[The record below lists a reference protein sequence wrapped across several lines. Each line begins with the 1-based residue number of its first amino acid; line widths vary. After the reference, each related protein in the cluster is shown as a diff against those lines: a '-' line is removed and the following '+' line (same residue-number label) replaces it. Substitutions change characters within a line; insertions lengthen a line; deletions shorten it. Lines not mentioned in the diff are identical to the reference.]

1 MDNAQIIRN
10 AVREKAQIITGL
22 NRSVWEYAE
31 LGYQE
36 TKSAAAIIKALEDDG
51 FTVTKELAGIPT
63 AFKAVWGSGSPVVG
77 ILGEYDALPGLSQKA
92 GVAAPEPDEG
102 HTTGH
107 GCGHCALGAGAV
119 GAAMAAKAY
128 LEQSKKPGTLVFF
141 GCPAEEQGF
150 GKGFMAKARCFDGVD
165 MMFTWHPADQN
176 VPMGTRMVANY
187 KVRFDFTGISA
198 HAGAAPEKGRSAL
211 DACELMNVGVNYMRE
226 HVISDARIHY
236 AYLDNGGEAPNVVQD
251 HASLLYFMRAPKLA
265 QSSEILARIKKIAQ
279 GAALMTETEVKVRVL
294 GGLSDVIPNPTA
306 FQVLSDAYVE
316 MGGPEFDEEDYAI
329 ARKFLAILPE
339 DAKKAMVQK
348 MAVLHKITPEEFE
361 KRPLNSVVIPY
372 SPLMRQKVLTASS
385 DVGDVSYLV
394 PTAQLTASAAI
405 PGTGHHTWQ
414 YTAQVGTSIGGKA
427 CLAAAKAIGL
437 ACTRIFDDPALAD
450 QAKKELLEETGGVE
464 NTNIVLLGDHGQLYC
479 DEMFHLNA
487 LFHRLGWLQTAE
499 DGSLADY
506 QVYAANCS
514 LSAHIYLRPEVDRE
528 MVYCVLLEQQKK
540 YPKYLERIF
549 TKEEAAQMHLTGDFD
564 FVIEA
569 GDRVCFGRALDGEQL
584 ITSVND
590 IKEYKPSVSTHGHLP
605 WKGDK
610 PPFIVA
616 GPNAVSGR
624 IIHGGRLIDHAPT
637 ILRLLG
643 LEPIGMDGHPV
654 DALVRP

>member
-1 MDNAQIIRN
+1 MDFELLDSLIQSKKEQFWEMSDQIWGFAEMRFKEDQSSRLQMEFLRN
-10 AVREKAQIITGL
+10 E
-22 NRSVWEYAE
+22 
-31 LGYQE
+31 
-36 TKSAAAIIKALEDDG
+36 G
-51 FTVTKELAGIPT
+51 FTVEEGIGDIPT
-63 AFKAVWGSGSPVVG
+63 AFSARAGSGRPVIG
-77 ILGEYDALPGLSQKA
+77 LLGEYDALPKLSQEADVTVKKPLA
-92 GVAAPEPDEG
+92 EGAP
-102 HTTGH
+102 GH
-107 GCGHCALGAGAV
+107 GCGHHLLGTGCLEAAV
-119 GAAMAAKAY
+119 AVKDY
-128 LEQSKKPGTLVFF
+128 LLEHPGQGTIVYF

-348 MAVLHKITPEEFE
+348 MAVLHKMTPEEFE

-450 QAKKELLEETGGVE
+450 QAKKELLEETGGVYVSP
-464 NTNIVLLGDHGQLYC
+464 IPD
-479 DEMFHLNA
+479 D
-487 LFHRLGWLQTAE
+487 
-499 DGSLADY
+499 
-506 QVYAANCS
+506 
-514 LSAHIYLRPEVDRE
+514 
-528 MVYCVLLEQQKK
+528 
-540 YPKYLERIF
+540 
-549 TKEEAAQMHLTGDFD
+549 LT
-564 FVIEA
+564 
-569 GDRVCFGRALDGEQL
+569 
-584 ITSVND
+584 
-590 IKEYKPSVSTHGHLP
+590 Y
-605 WKGDK
+605 
-610 PPFIVA
+610 
-616 GPNAVSGR
+616 
-624 IIHGGRLIDHAPT
+624 
-637 ILRLLG
+637 
-643 LEPIGMDGHPV
+643 V
-654 DALVRP
+654 DAM

>member
-1 MDNAQIIRN
+1 MDFELLDSLIQSKKEQFWEMSDQIWGFAEMRFKEDQSSRLQMEFLRN
-10 AVREKAQIITGL
+10 E
-22 NRSVWEYAE
+22 
-31 LGYQE
+31 
-36 TKSAAAIIKALEDDG
+36 G
-51 FTVTKELAGIPT
+51 FTVEEGIGDIPT
-63 AFKAVWGSGSPVVG
+63 AFSARAGSGRPVIG
-77 ILGEYDALPGLSQKA
+77 LLGEYDALPKLSQEADVTVKKPLA
-92 GVAAPEPDEG
+92 EGAP
-102 HTTGH
+102 GH
-107 GCGHCALGAGAV
+107 GCGHHLLGTGCLEAAV
-119 GAAMAAKAY
+119 AVKDY
-128 LEQSKKPGTLVFF
+128 LLEHPGQGTIVYF

-279 GAALMTETEVKVRVL
+279 GAALMTETEVRVRVL

-339 DAKKAMVQK
+339 DDKKAMVQK
-348 MAVLHKITPEEFE
+348 MAVLHKMTPEEFE

-450 QAKKELLEETGGVE
+450 QAKKELLEETGGVYVSP
-464 NTNIVLLGDHGQLYC
+464 IPD
-479 DEMFHLNA
+479 D
-487 LFHRLGWLQTAE
+487 
-499 DGSLADY
+499 
-506 QVYAANCS
+506 
-514 LSAHIYLRPEVDRE
+514 
-528 MVYCVLLEQQKK
+528 
-540 YPKYLERIF
+540 
-549 TKEEAAQMHLTGDFD
+549 LT
-564 FVIEA
+564 
-569 GDRVCFGRALDGEQL
+569 
-584 ITSVND
+584 
-590 IKEYKPSVSTHGHLP
+590 Y
-605 WKGDK
+605 
-610 PPFIVA
+610 
-616 GPNAVSGR
+616 
-624 IIHGGRLIDHAPT
+624 
-637 ILRLLG
+637 
-643 LEPIGMDGHPV
+643 V
-654 DALVRP
+654 DAM

>member
-1 MDNAQIIRN
+1 MGISKKEALQAIEREREMICAASDAVWDHPETAFQEFKSTEILCELLEKEGFSVERN
-10 AVREKAQIITGL
+10 
-22 NRSVWEYAE
+22 
-31 LGYQE
+31 
-36 TKSAAAIIKALEDDG
+36 
-51 FTVTKELAGIPT
+51 LAGIQT
-63 AFKAVWGSGSPVVG
+63 AFSGRFGHGKPVVG
-77 ILGEYDALPGLSQKA
+77 ILGEFDALSGLSQESESIEKVPVCE
-92 GVAAPEPDEG
+92 GEP
-102 HTTGH
+102 GH
-107 GCGHCALGAGAV
+107 GCGHNLLGAGSVAAAIAV
-119 GAAMAAKAY
+119 KEY
-128 LEQSKKPGTLVFF
+128 LEKNGKEGTVVFF

-279 GAALMTETEVKVRVL
+279 GAALMTETEVRVRVL

-339 DAKKAMVQK
+339 DDKKAMVQK
-348 MAVLHKITPEEFE
+348 MAVLHKMTPEEFE

-450 QAKKELLEETGGVE
+450 QAKKELLEETGGVYVSP
-464 NTNIVLLGDHGQLYC
+464 IPD
-479 DEMFHLNA
+479 D
-487 LFHRLGWLQTAE
+487 
-499 DGSLADY
+499 
-506 QVYAANCS
+506 
-514 LSAHIYLRPEVDRE
+514 
-528 MVYCVLLEQQKK
+528 
-540 YPKYLERIF
+540 
-549 TKEEAAQMHLTGDFD
+549 LT
-564 FVIEA
+564 
-569 GDRVCFGRALDGEQL
+569 
-584 ITSVND
+584 
-590 IKEYKPSVSTHGHLP
+590 Y
-605 WKGDK
+605 
-610 PPFIVA
+610 
-616 GPNAVSGR
+616 
-624 IIHGGRLIDHAPT
+624 
-637 ILRLLG
+637 
-643 LEPIGMDGHPV
+643 V
-654 DALVRP
+654 DAM

>member
-1 MDNAQIIRN
+1 MDNAQIIRD
-10 AVREKAQIITGL
+10 AVCEKAQIITGL
-22 NRSVWEYAE
+22 NRAVWEYAE
-31 LGYQE
+31 LVYQE

-92 GVAAPEPDEG
+92 GTAEPVPDEG

-107 GCGHCALGAGAV
+107 GCGHCALG
-119 GAAMAAKAY
+119 
-128 LEQSKKPGTLVFF
+128 
-141 GCPAEEQGF
+141 
-150 GKGFMAKARCFDGVD
+150 
-165 MMFTWHPADQN
+165 
-176 VPMGTRMVANY
+176 
-187 KVRFDFTGISA
+187 
-198 HAGAAPEKGRSAL
+198 
-211 DACELMNVGVNYMRE
+211 ACELMNVGVNYMRE

-279 GAALMTETEVKVRVL
+279 GAALMTETEIRVRVL

-329 ARKFLAILPE
+329 ARKFLAIFPE
-339 DAKKAMVQK
+339 DDKKAMVQK
-348 MAVLHKITPEEFE
+348 MAVLHKMTPEEFE

-450 QAKKELLEETGGVE
+450 QAKKELLEETGGVYVSP
-464 NTNIVLLGDHGQLYC
+464 IPD
-479 DEMFHLNA
+479 D
-487 LFHRLGWLQTAE
+487 
-499 DGSLADY
+499 
-506 QVYAANCS
+506 
-514 LSAHIYLRPEVDRE
+514 
-528 MVYCVLLEQQKK
+528 
-540 YPKYLERIF
+540 
-549 TKEEAAQMHLTGDFD
+549 LT
-564 FVIEA
+564 
-569 GDRVCFGRALDGEQL
+569 
-584 ITSVND
+584 
-590 IKEYKPSVSTHGHLP
+590 Y
-605 WKGDK
+605 
-610 PPFIVA
+610 
-616 GPNAVSGR
+616 
-624 IIHGGRLIDHAPT
+624 
-637 ILRLLG
+637 
-643 LEPIGMDGHPV
+643 V
-654 DALVRP
+654 DAM

>member
-22 NRSVWEYAE
+22 NRAVWEYAE

-51 FTVTKELAGIPT
+51 FTVTKDLAGIPT

-107 GCGHCALGAGAV
+107 GCGHCAV

-251 HASLLYFMRAPKLA
+251 HAVIRYEVRSPWVSQVKDLFERVKNVARGASIMTDTTVDCELAMAFTEYIPNNALAAVADECMKEVGTPKWDEDDYAMAREFLNTYPPVTMENIKS
-265 QSSEILARIKKIAQ
+265 QIIEVFGEDRLEEILERPLDSEIHPFNPDKIK
-279 GAALMTETEVKVRVL
+279 
-294 GGLSDVIPNPTA
+294 
-306 FQVLSDAYVE
+306 
-316 MGGPEFDEEDYAI
+316 
-329 ARKFLAILPE
+329 
-339 DAKKAMVQK
+339 
-348 MAVLHKITPEEFE
+348 
-361 KRPLNSVVIPY
+361 
-372 SPLMRQKVLTASS
+372 LTAGST
-385 DVGDVSYLV
+385 DVGDVGYAA
-394 PTAQLTASAAI
+394 PTLNINIATACIGNVGHSWQMVAQTCSPLAHKGLLTA
-405 PGTGHHTWQ
+405 
-414 YTAQVGTSIGGKA
+414 
-427 CLAAAKAIGL
+427 AKVMAL
-437 ACTRIFDDPALAD
+437 ACVRTMDRPDVIEA
-450 QAKKELLEETGGVE
+450 AKKEVTKRNGGHYTCPLPDSV
-464 NTNIVLLGDHGQLYC
+464 
-479 DEMFHLNA
+479 M
-487 LFHRLGWLQTAE
+487 
-499 DGSLADY
+499 
-506 QVYAANCS
+506 
-514 LSAHIYLRPEVDRE
+514 P
-528 MVYCVLLEQQKK
+528 
-540 YPKYLERIF
+540 P
-549 TKEEAAQMHLTGDFD
+549 
-564 FVIEA
+564 
-569 GDRVCFGRALDGEQL
+569 LD
-584 ITSVND
+584 T
-590 IKEYKPSVSTHGHLP
+590 Y
-605 WKGDK
+605 
-610 PPFIVA
+610 
-616 GPNAVSGR
+616 
-624 IIHGGRLIDHAPT
+624 
-637 ILRLLG
+637 
-643 LEPIGMDGHPV
+643 
-654 DALVRP
+654 

>member
-1 MDNAQIIRN
+1 MDNAQIIRD

-22 NRSVWEYAE
+22 NRAVWEYAE

-92 GVAAPEPDEG
+92 GTAEPVPDEG

-107 GCGHCALGAGAV
+107 GCGHC
-119 GAAMAAKAY
+119 
-128 LEQSKKPGTLVFF
+128 
-141 GCPAEEQGF
+141 
-150 GKGFMAKARCFDGVD
+150 
-165 MMFTWHPADQN
+165 
-176 VPMGTRMVANY
+176 
-187 KVRFDFTGISA
+187 
-198 HAGAAPEKGRSAL
+198 AL

-316 MGGPEFDEEDYAI
+316 MGGPKFDEEDYAI

-339 DAKKAMVQK
+339 DDKKAMVQK
-348 MAVLHKITPEEFE
+348 MAVLHKMTPEEFE
-361 KRPLNSVVIPY
+361 KRPLNSVVVPY

-437 ACTRIFDDPALAD
+437 ACTRIFNDPALAD
-450 QAKKELLEETGGVE
+450 QAKKELLEETGGVYVSP
-464 NTNIVLLGDHGQLYC
+464 IPD
-479 DEMFHLNA
+479 D
-487 LFHRLGWLQTAE
+487 
-499 DGSLADY
+499 
-506 QVYAANCS
+506 
-514 LSAHIYLRPEVDRE
+514 
-528 MVYCVLLEQQKK
+528 
-540 YPKYLERIF
+540 
-549 TKEEAAQMHLTGDFD
+549 LT
-564 FVIEA
+564 
-569 GDRVCFGRALDGEQL
+569 
-584 ITSVND
+584 
-590 IKEYKPSVSTHGHLP
+590 Y
-605 WKGDK
+605 
-610 PPFIVA
+610 
-616 GPNAVSGR
+616 
-624 IIHGGRLIDHAPT
+624 
-637 ILRLLG
+637 
-643 LEPIGMDGHPV
+643 V
-654 DALVRP
+654 DAM

>member
-1 MDNAQIIRN
+1 MGISKKEALQAIEREREMICAASDAVWDHPETAFQEFKSTEILCELLEKEGFSVERN
-10 AVREKAQIITGL
+10 
-22 NRSVWEYAE
+22 
-31 LGYQE
+31 
-36 TKSAAAIIKALEDDG
+36 
-51 FTVTKELAGIPT
+51 LAGIQT
-63 AFKAVWGSGSPVVG
+63 AFSGRFGHGKPVVG
-77 ILGEYDALPGLSQKA
+77 ILGEFDALSGLSQESESIEKVPVCE
-92 GVAAPEPDEG
+92 GEP
-102 HTTGH
+102 GH
-107 GCGHCALGAGAV
+107 GCGHNLLGAGSVAAAIAV
-119 GAAMAAKAY
+119 KEY
-128 LEQSKKPGTLVFF
+128 LEKNGKEGTVVFF

-348 MAVLHKITPEEFE
+348 MAVLHKMTPEEFE

-372 SPLMRQKVLTASS
+372 SPMMRQKVLTASS

-450 QAKKELLEETGGVE
+450 QAEKELLEETGGVYVSP
-464 NTNIVLLGDHGQLYC
+464 IPD
-479 DEMFHLNA
+479 D
-487 LFHRLGWLQTAE
+487 
-499 DGSLADY
+499 
-506 QVYAANCS
+506 
-514 LSAHIYLRPEVDRE
+514 
-528 MVYCVLLEQQKK
+528 
-540 YPKYLERIF
+540 
-549 TKEEAAQMHLTGDFD
+549 LT
-564 FVIEA
+564 
-569 GDRVCFGRALDGEQL
+569 
-584 ITSVND
+584 
-590 IKEYKPSVSTHGHLP
+590 Y
-605 WKGDK
+605 
-610 PPFIVA
+610 
-616 GPNAVSGR
+616 
-624 IIHGGRLIDHAPT
+624 
-637 ILRLLG
+637 
-643 LEPIGMDGHPV
+643 V
-654 DALVRP
+654 DAM

>member
-1 MDNAQIIRN
+1 MDNAQIIRD

-22 NRSVWEYAE
+22 NRAVWEYAE

-92 GVAAPEPDEG
+92 GTAEPVPDEG

-107 GCGHCALGAGAV
+107 GCGHCALG
-119 GAAMAAKAY
+119 
-128 LEQSKKPGTLVFF
+128 
-141 GCPAEEQGF
+141 
-150 GKGFMAKARCFDGVD
+150 
-165 MMFTWHPADQN
+165 
-176 VPMGTRMVANY
+176 
-187 KVRFDFTGISA
+187 
-198 HAGAAPEKGRSAL
+198 
-211 DACELMNVGVNYMRE
+211 ACELMNVGVNYMRE

-279 GAALMTETEVKVRVL
+279 GAALMTETEIRVRVL

-316 MGGPEFDEEDYAI
+316 MGGPKFDEEDYAI

-339 DAKKAMVQK
+339 DDKKAMVQK
-348 MAVLHKITPEEFE
+348 MAVLHKMTPEEFE

-405 PGTGHHTWQ
+405 PGTGYHTWQ

-450 QAKKELLEETGGVE
+450 QAEKELLEETGGV
-464 NTNIVLLGDHGQLYC
+464 
-479 DEMFHLNA
+479 
-487 LFHRLGWLQTAE
+487 
-499 DGSLADY
+499 
-506 QVYAANCS
+506 YAS
-514 LSAHIYLRPEVDRE
+514 PIPDD
-528 MVYCVLLEQQKK
+528 
-540 YPKYLERIF
+540 
-549 TKEEAAQMHLTGDFD
+549 LT
-564 FVIEA
+564 
-569 GDRVCFGRALDGEQL
+569 
-584 ITSVND
+584 
-590 IKEYKPSVSTHGHLP
+590 Y
-605 WKGDK
+605 
-610 PPFIVA
+610 
-616 GPNAVSGR
+616 
-624 IIHGGRLIDHAPT
+624 
-637 ILRLLG
+637 
-643 LEPIGMDGHPV
+643 V
-654 DALVRP
+654 DAM